1 MMFAMP
7 LFLAVLFVIL
17 TPGVLLS
24 LPPKSPLLTKAVVH
38 GLVFALVFYLLRS
51 TVMQYD
57 GFTNPAGTACASA
70 EDCAS
75 GKCGENKMCS

>member
-17 TPGVLLS
+17 TPGVVLS

-38 GLVFALVFYLLRS
+38 GLVFALVFYLLQS

-57 GFTNPAGTACASA
+57 GFSNPKGAACKAA
-70 EDCAS
+70 TDCAN
-75 GKCGENKMCS
+75 GKCENNMCS